1 MANRRNSPSP
11 PIRIPPL
18 NRLEAF
24 EEVARHGSF
33 SKAGEILSITP
44 SAVSHRIAQL
54 ERQLGLP
61 LFVRIGHSVSLTA
74 QGGALLEHV
83 RLGLAALR
91 EGFASLAEPPD
102 KTIRLSLPPALASN
116 WLVQR
121 LAEFQRVH
129 PDINL
134 DISVTSKFLD
144 IRAGEIDVGLRFGRG
159 EWEGLDVTELIRVRI
174 FPVCSP
180 AYRIANKWLRT
191 PADLARATLLRQAI
205 IPWKP
210 WFVAAGLDWPE
221 PKSGSSFSEVS
232 VLIDAAEHSQGVALV
247 LSALVARKIEAGAL
261 VRLFDVELESDRAY
275 YIAVAAG
282 APRRPEVEAIVM
294 WLREHAK
301 D

>member
-1 MANRRNSPSP
+1 M
-11 PIRIPPL
+11 
-18 NRLEAF
+18 
-24 EEVARHGSF
+24 ARHGSF
-33 SKAGEILSITP
+33 SKAGEALSITP

-54 ERQLGLP
+54 ELQLGLP

-83 RLGLAALR
+83 GRGLDSLR
-91 EGFASLAEPPD
+91 VGIASLGVPPD

-116 WLVQR
+116 WLVQH
-121 LAEFQRVH
+121 LAEFQRTH

-134 DISVTSKFLD
+134 DISVTSDFLD

-180 AYRIANKWLRT
+180 AYRIANPWLRT

-210 WFVAAGLDWPE
+210 WFVAAGLEWPE
-221 PKSGSSFSEVS
+221 PKCGSSFSEVS
-232 VLIDAAEHSQGVALV
+232 VLIEAAEHSQGVALV
-247 LSALVARKIEAGAL
+247 FSALVARKIEAGSL
-261 VRLFDVELESDRAY
+261 IRLFDVELESDRAY
-275 YIAVAAG
+275 YIAIAAG
-282 APRRPEVEAIVM
+282 ATQRPEVEALVS
-294 WLREHAK
+294 WLRLHAK
-301 D
+301 A